1 MPLIII
7 TPIIGWSW
15 PALVPIITAAA
26 GYLGFVKLTGDK
38 ESDWLRGK
46 LTKEMETLQTVQL
59 PVDEVLTDVVSEE
72 IGREERLNFRKDDI
86 ILSFRKDVRGK
97 FIIEVIGP
105 KTKTAKELREL
116 GENFALQ
123 LIQLFA
129 HHRITREMDRRG
141 VQVIEETTN
150 ENGDIVLKLRK
161 WN

>member
-46 LTKEMETLQTVQL
+46 LTKEMETLRTVQL
-59 PVDEVLTDVVSEE
+59 PLDEVITDVVSEE

-105 KTKTAKELREL
+105 KTKTAKELQEL
-116 GENFALQ
+116 GENFARQ

-129 HHRITREMDRRG
+129 HHRIARELDRRG

-150 ENGDIVLKLRK
+150 ENGDI
-161 WN
+161 